1 MSRLYQINVS
11 GSQSRTLLNKNM
23 GVLQFHNSPMDP
35 PHSPDTS
42 TGCTRNIKIIKIE
55 FSLGWVEKFS
65 QVCGNLVTEFV

>member
-23 GVLQFHNSPMDP
+23 GVLQLHNSPMDP

-55 FSLGWVEKFS
+55 FSLGLKSSPKCVAI
-65 QVCGNLVTEFV
+65 